1 MKGWQNDDFLPLFL
15 SLIILQDHRCRD
27 NWKVSPDP
35 VPFRRERERERGEKV
50 SAISRNYCSVLRVGT
65 VRILPFKACGGNL
78 ETGGLSNNSVRQK
91 DSLRFIK
98 SLENLPVD

>member
-1 MKGWQNDDFLPLFL
+1 M
-15 SLIILQDHRCRD
+15 
-27 NWKVSPDP
+27 
-35 VPFRRERERERGEKV
+35 